1 MAIEKFGLMNS
12 AFAIVSSVE
21 EAAMSSD
28 LLRGL
33 IFKNEDLREHKI
45 DIDKSARAFS
55 KDLKAYSRTGSSHE
69 NDMMVRNAWAEIESL
84 LRRFGRNI

>member
-45 DIDKSARAFS
+45 DID
-55 KDLKAYSRTGSSHE
+55 
-69 NDMMVRNAWAEIESL
+69 
-84 LRRFGRNI
+84 